1 MQLYG
6 LTMYDMTEEYQESFF
21 IGIFSSFEKAEQ
33 VAKTM
38 LKEVSGFK
46 DYPCRYEISEKNMVD
61 DAGEVRKVNMIW
73 GWDED
78 EFYNSVHI
86 IESDLYRNRNK
97 AEAELQT
104 LQEKYARQEWC
115 IDQYE
120 IDDVHWKEGFVKVW
134 D

>member
-46 DYPCRYEISEKNMVD
+46 DYSCRYEINEKNVVD
-61 DAGEVRKVNMIW
+61 GAGEPRKVNMIW

-78 EFYNSVHI
+78 EFYNPVHI

-97 AEAELQT
+97 ARVELQM
-104 LQEKYARQEWC
+104 LQEKYVRQEWC

-120 IDDVHWKEGFVKVW
+120 IDDIHWKEGFIKAQN
-134 D
+134 